1 MKKRKAKSIMF
12 KKIVMLFMPSSD
24 KLAKYAAES
33 IQKTVNSTTA
43 EREAAIAK
51 YS

>member
-1 MKKRKAKSIMF
+1 MF